1 LNWRLLAIP
10 ASIVP
15 LILMVLFTHITIDDL
30 FSVGI
35 FPFVLSCAAVLGK
48 VLLQAYRFKYYIRK
62 FIGYDVSSFS
72 RTISA
77 RLGSEFVSQTTP
89 SYIGGEI
96 VRVAWLTRR
105 GVPAGRA
112 AWITTIEIISDVFV
126 GTALGIISGVVAIIS
141 GGYLIGTIIV
151 LLSIPTFLFW
161 FLLMFF
167 SAKRNLQLPKI
178 IEKVIRKILRGQRGG
193 NLITSTNKAIA
204 DLCQMSRENF
214 TFTSSSVIKTFAI
227 GLAITVVAF
236 VLQGISFMVL
246 VNAVGNGTSSIS
258 IFDSLMATSAST
270 VLATLPITLGGSGL
284 AELGIWAYL
293 ANLNTVPSLQDFT
306 TDSSLSVIV
315 VWRIAS
321 YHVPLVIMWIALMK
335 LTLNKDTVPAKKETS
350 NIDHSDSPDVAHYS
364 ENEDSGLSLGKSR
377 DSKGKQSHLGDE

>member
-1 LNWRLLAIP
+1 MNWRLLAIT

-15 LILMVLFTHITIDDL
+15 LILMVLFTHITVDDL

-89 SYIGGEI
+89 AYIGGEI

-126 GTALGIISGVVAIIS
+126 GTILGIISGVFAIIS

-151 LLSIPTFLFW
+151 LLSIPTFLFC

-214 TFTSSSVIKTFAI
+214 NFTSSFVIKTFAI
-227 GLAITVVAF
+227 GIAITVVAF

-246 VNAVGNGTSSIS
+246 ANAVGNGVSSIS

-335 LTLNKDTVPAKKETS
+335 LTLNKDSVPVKKKTS
-350 NIDHSDSPDVAHYS
+350 NIDLSGSTDVAHYS
-364 ENEDSGLSLGKSR
+364 EDEDSELSLGKPS